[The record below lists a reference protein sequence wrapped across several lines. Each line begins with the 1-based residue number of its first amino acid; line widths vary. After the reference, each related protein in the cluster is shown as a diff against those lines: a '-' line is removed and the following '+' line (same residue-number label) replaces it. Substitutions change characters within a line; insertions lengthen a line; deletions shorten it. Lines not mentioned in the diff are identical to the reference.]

1 MEYEN
6 KYENHYASK
15 ALGGT
20 ALGIAIG
27 SGVLGLANGGL
38 GNIFSG
44 NGNGH
49 CNGYSRY
56 DAEKDAEIAS
66 LRTDKKFLES
76 TIYTDSKI
84 ADVYEKLS
92 GKISCIEG
100 QIAQQAVYNASN
112 TNMLNCLSNQVAS
125 LMSLTKVVIP
135 ASSICPEVMPRYNS
149 FVTPTTT
156 TGA

>member
-1 MEYEN
+1 MEYESHN
-6 KYENHYASK
+6 YASK
-15 ALGGT
+15 GLSGT

-44 NGNGH
+44 TGNGH

-84 ADVYEKLS
+84 ADVYERLS
-92 GKISCIEG
+92 GRINCLEG
-100 QIAQQAVYNASN
+100 QLSQQAVYNATN
-112 TNMLNCLSNQVAS
+112 TATLNCLSNQVAQ
-125 LMSLTKVVIP
+125 LMALTKVVIP
-135 ASSICPEVMPRYNS
+135 TSSICPEVMPRYNN
-149 FVTPTTT
+149 FVTPATTT
-156 TGA
+156 TAGA

>member
-6 KYENHYASK
+6 KYASK
-15 ALGGT
+15 GLSGT

-84 ADVYEKLS
+84 ADVFERLS
-92 GKISCIEG
+92 GRINCLEG
-100 QIAQQAVYNASN
+100 QMAQQAVYNATN
-112 TNMLNCLSNQVAS
+112 TATLNCISAQVAQ
-125 LMSLTKVVIP
+125 LQALTKVVIP
-135 ASSICPEVMPRYNS
+135 IDSICPEPMRRFNS
-149 FVTPTTT
+149 WAAPVTTAPEV
-156 TGA
+156 GA